1 MVAIVDPWQADAV
14 MVAKAMPPFWQ
25 YFLCLQSTRQ
35 TSPYR
40 TPKDVNHGPPSL
52 FPCKRAASGGP
63 RKGATMRITDPR
75 PAPPAASPPSGGEG
89 HAPVAAVLVPA
100 VKTRAR
106 I

>member
-52 FPCKRAASGGP
+52 FPCKRAASGGTTKGGHDAHHGPPPGTP
-63 RKGATMRITDPR
+63 RG
-75 PAPPAASPPSGGEG
+75 
-89 HAPVAAVLVPA
+89 
-100 VKTRAR
+100 
-106 I
+106 